1 MDATADAKPEPTDAA
16 ASKVSEPQAAGNP
29 TVTGEDAKPPSTEP
43 AIPAPKA
50 GKKRAASDGAA
61 ATKAAKRQ
69 KVELT
74 VGDKGVFFTTVN
86 TGGAANAK
94 RDLQNLLE
102 DVQGADAKMARQE
115 ENSPP
120 GKPKFVPCTEAGK
133 GSGLLKLVSDSPEPS
148 KVVSQMLEAQRAGFL
163 STGMVTASRLICR
176 VLPLDNLCK
185 PFLDDFRQLAQ
196 AVLPPHLGA
205 DVAATT
211 WALEFKARNTNTL
224 KKEAVLE
231 VLDAIIPKG
240 HHKVNLNDPAKCIL
254 VEVQPSWCGLS
265 VVENWARLKKY
276 NLHALT
282 TPEDNKT
289 KVSNAVFEEVKK
301 PEEPNAKAEARPE

>member
-1 MDATADAKPEPTDAA
+1 MPALA
-16 ASKVSEPQAAGNP
+16 ASH
-29 TVTGEDAKPPSTEP
+29 
-43 AIPAPKA
+43 
-50 GKKRAASDGAA
+50 
-61 ATKAAKRQ
+61 
-69 KVELT
+69 
-74 VGDKGVFFTTVN
+74 
-86 TGGAANAK
+86 
-94 RDLQNLLE
+94 
-102 DVQGADAKMARQE
+102 
-115 ENSPP
+115 
-120 GKPKFVPCTEAGK
+120 C
-133 GSGLLKLVSDSPEPS
+133 
-148 KVVSQMLEAQRAGFL
+148 VVSQMLDAQRAGFL
-163 STGMVTASRLICR
+163 STGMATASRLICR

-185 PFLDDFRQLAQ
+185 PFLEDFRQLAQ
-196 AVLPPHLGA
+196 AVLPPHLGP

-282 TPEDNKT
+282 TPEDNKA
-289 KVSNAVFEEVKK
+289 KVSNAVFEEIKK
-301 PEEPNAKAEARPE
+301 PEEPNAHAEVGTEAELRPIDLQRTTNRIKYDVSKNGGIFANGQILLFSRRAYEKRDLNKNR